1 MAFQQVLVTIA
12 VTIALLTT
20 VVSGFTYCPMGC
32 SCDDEKLT
40 VECEQGYLDVL
51 PIALNPSVQRLS
63 IKQNKIKTIDSSIQ
77 FYSELKYLDL
87 STNNLLEIPQ
97 RTFAY
102 QKKLQELHMDSNKI
116 GSVNSKTFVGLTSL
130 TVLSLRGNFIED
142 INENV
147 FSPLVKLEE
156 LNLSGNRI
164 RDIHPN
170 AFNGLLNLR
179 ILYLEDNTLTQIPSM
194 VFSSVPSLAELFI
207 GMNSFN
213 KIPTGS
219 FKDLKGLSR
228 LSVRGC
234 NLNSISNEGF
244 KGLDGLRTLDLSDNL
259 LEKIPTVVLSS
270 LHRLEEL
277 HLGQNPFE
285 SVPDKSFVGMK
296 NLKYLEISGSF
307 NLNRIEEGAFSAN
320 TNLESISISANK
332 KLTKIHPTAFR
343 GLPHLKE
350 VNLRDN
356 ALTTLNENMLAWSE
370 LKKLDLSENPIACD
384 CKMLWLRNI
393 MSAKKT
399 GWPKVACASPRKY
412 QETTLENLRI
422 DQLGCDNGY
431 VQEQALI
438 ALIVVGSIATITA
451 MVLFA
456 YRYRSKL
463 IAYLSKKSQTNDY
476 EQTFSDESFISI
488 QPQTYFTMQ
497 QQQQQQYQYQLQQQ
511 YKQQQFS
518 TLTKHQ
524 KPQPQSKVMV
534 NQNYYSPTLHHHHHH
549 LHQQGF
555 VYSPTVISGN
565 ESEAYYSR
573 PIYQMS
579 GNGVVSPAPVM
590 NTRPLPPPPLPPA
603 REKTSCEIVELVGS
617 SSSPS
622 SL

>member
-1 MAFQQVLVTIA
+1 MNTKILISFAI
-12 VTIALLTT
+12 LLKI
-20 VVSGFTYCPMGC
+20 VSGFTYCPMGC
-32 SCDDEKLT
+32 ICDDDKLT
-40 VECEQGYLDVL
+40 VECEKGYLDVL

-87 STNNLLEIPQ
+87 SINSLLEIPTK
-97 RTFAY
+97 TFAY
-102 QKKLQELHMDSNKI
+102 QKKLQELHLDSNKI
-116 GSVNSKTFVGLTSL
+116 GSVNSKTFIGLTAL

-142 INENV
+142 IDENV
-147 FSPLVKLEE
+147 FSPLTKLEE

-244 KGLDGLRTLDLSDNL
+244 TGLDGLRTLDLSDNL

-285 SVPDKSFVGMK
+285 AIPDKSFVGMK
-296 NLKYLEISGSF
+296 NLKHLEISGSF

-320 TNLESISISANK
+320 TNLESISITANK
-332 KLTKIHPTAFR
+332 KLNKIHQSAFR
-343 GLPHLKE
+343 GLPFLKE
-350 VNLRDN
+350 VVLRDN
-356 ALTTLNENMLAWSE
+356 ALTTISENMLAWNE
-370 LKKLDLSENPIACD
+370 LTKFDLSENPIICD

-393 MSAKKT
+393 MAMKKT
-399 GWPKVACASPRKY
+399 GWPRVSCASPRKY
-412 QETTLENLRI
+412 KDIALEDLRL
-422 DQLGCDNGY
+422 DQIGCENSMA
-431 VQEQALI
+431 QEQALI
-438 ALIVVGSIATITA
+438 ALIVVGSIASITA
-451 MVLFA
+451 LVLFG

-463 IAYLSKKSQTNDY
+463 ISYLSKKSQTSDY

-497 QQQQQQYQYQLQQQ
+497 QQLQQHNSHQYQYQQQ
-511 YKQQQFS
+511 YKQQQFNS

-555 VYSPTVISGN
+555 VYAPTVISGN

-579 GNGVVSPAPVM
+579 SNVAPVM

-603 REKTSCEIVELVGS
+603 REKTTCEISEVVDVS
-617 SSSPS
+617 SS
-622 SL
+622 

>member
-1 MAFQQVLVTIA
+1 MAFQQVLF
-12 VTIALLTT
+12 TIALFTS

-32 SCDDEKLT
+32 SCDDDKLT
-40 VECEQGYLDVL
+40 VECEQGYMDVL

-87 STNNLLEIPQ
+87 STNSLLEIPSK
-97 RTFAY
+97 TFAY

-116 GSVNSKTFVGLTSL
+116 GSVSSRTFVGLSSL

-170 AFNGLLNLR
+170 AFNGLFNLR

-234 NLNSISNEGF
+234 NLNSISSEGF
-244 KGLDGLRTLDLSDNL
+244 KGLDGLRILDLSDNL
-259 LEKIPTVVLSS
+259 FEKIPTVVLST
-270 LHRLEEL
+270 LNRLEEL

-285 SVPDKSFVGMK
+285 SVPEKSFVGMK
-296 NLKYLEISGSF
+296 NLKHLEISASF
-307 NLNRIEEGAFSAN
+307 NLNRIEEGAFTTN
-320 TNLESISISANK
+320 TNLESISITANK
-332 KLTKIHPTAFR
+332 KLTNIHQSAFR
-343 GLPHLKE
+343 GLPHLEE
-350 VNLRDN
+350 VSLRDN
-356 ALTTLNENMLAWSE
+356 ALTTLSENMLAWSE
-370 LKKLDLSENPIACD
+370 LKKFDLSENPIVCD

-393 MSAKKT
+393 MVNKKT
-399 GWPKVACASPRKY
+399 GWAKVACASPRKY

-438 ALIVVGSIATITA
+438 ALIVVGTIATLTA
-451 MVLFA
+451 LVLFG
-456 YRYRSKL
+456 YRYKSKL
-463 IAYLSKKSQTNDY
+463 ISYLSKKSQTNDY
-476 EQTFSDESFISI
+476 EQTFSDDSFISI
-488 QPQTYFTMQ
+488 QPQTYFTLQ
-497 QQQQQQYQYQLQQQ
+497 QQQQQQYQYQQQQ

-555 VYSPTVISGN
+555 VYAPTVISGN

-579 GNGVVSPAPVM
+579 GNGVVSPVM

-603 REKTSCEIVELVGS
+603 REKIACDIVEVVGS
-617 SSSPS
+617 FSS
-622 SL
+622 